1 MVGISKKEQVTL
13 EALPEQILIDIG
25 LLWCSQHVG
34 SRRKANDHI

>member
-25 LLWCSQHVG
+25 LFVVVLTACREQKKG
-34 SRRKANDHI
+34 